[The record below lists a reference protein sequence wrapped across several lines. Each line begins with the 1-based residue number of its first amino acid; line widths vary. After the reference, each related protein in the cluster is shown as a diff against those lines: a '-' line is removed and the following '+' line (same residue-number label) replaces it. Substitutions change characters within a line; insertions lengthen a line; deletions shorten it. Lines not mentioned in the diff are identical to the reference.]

1 MKNIH
6 MIISATL
13 CSLMLLP
20 SVSYAQKTPMGK
32 FARAA
37 MKAMPRTSEC
47 HSLPNRADDEIPTKT
62 VVDQHFDK
70 WTAGTNAEPDT
81 EMLGGGS
88 VNYVLPADLMG
99 TKGWTG
105 NEVYQAGQA
114 CALRMYESEY
124 GGLAGG
130 FISTPEMEL
139 SGDVVLKFRARCL
152 KAGDEGVIRVAL
164 CDNNEG
170 PVDDRDFDISDQ
182 WQEFTFATD
191 QATFNPNNI
200 FQFSA
205 EEVDLLLDDIVVTR
219 KANKIPAPQV
229 LQPVNNSSTSFT
241 ARWSPT
247 TTASSYLLNVYRK
260 EMPEHSVEPG
270 SLSEN
275 FDGIN
280 INADGKTINQDNPNY
295 PEGWTINLS
304 AQGSQDVYTSE
315 GNYSSAPLSL
325 CLDAV
330 GDEIISPETP
340 APITS
345 LSFWVKPSNMENET
359 DYTYSLV
366 QVAVYNEKDGWI
378 PIANMPNYY
387 MQAEGGQYSFTSEQI
402 GEGMTRVKFFFIQ
415 KNSVDFAIDDVKID
429 YATQRVPVTQ
439 LDKELTDT
447 CYTMD
452 IDPNYEYFYNV
463 RAKNG
468 SVVSK
473 PSPDMWVDGILGVK
487 VEAKEATNVTETS
500 FTANWTELNNADRYK
515 LNIMKVLQPKEDMQN
530 VVVLSENFNKI
541 DQGTIDNPYNPYT
554 YVFNLAENGYT
565 TTEWLLQL
573 PYLADGMAGAQ
584 QTNVWMGLAGLVT
597 SPHLDLTC
605 DGGAFD
611 VDVKAYNTFASDTLF
626 VMLLKDYTDNV
637 ATDHRIMPLTLN
649 GTGMTS
655 ATIHFDATD
664 NKNLRE
670 NVILA
675 FMSMYGQPFFIDE
688 VTIRQNVRKGETL
701 IAPYSVMYP
710 KGSGFNVTDLDPQYT
725 YAYDVTAMRTKDYTN
740 YVSETSERVYVNG
753 IETAVGSVS
762 TGSNAL
768 DIRVAHGSISLST
781 DYDSADVY
789 DMQGKTVATVPAG
802 RHAVSLAPGV
812 YIVKAGEKT
821 VKVVVP

>member
-1 MKNIH
+1 
-6 MIISATL
+6 
-13 CSLMLLP
+13 
-20 SVSYAQKTPMGK
+20 
-32 FARAA
+32 
-37 MKAMPRTSEC
+37 
-47 HSLPNRADDEIPTKT
+47 
-62 VVDQHFDK
+62 
-70 WTAGTNAEPDT
+70 
-81 EMLGGGS
+81 
-88 VNYVLPADLMG
+88 
-99 TKGWTG
+99 
-105 NEVYQAGQA
+105 
-114 CALRMYESEY
+114 
-124 GGLAGG
+124 
-130 FISTPEMEL
+130 
-139 SGDVVLKFRARCL
+139 
-152 KAGDEGVIRVAL
+152 
-164 CDNNEG
+164 
-170 PVDDRDFDISDQ
+170 
-182 WQEFTFATD
+182 
-191 QATFNPNNI
+191 
-200 FQFSA
+200 
-205 EEVDLLLDDIVVTR
+205 
-219 KANKIPAPQV
+219 
-229 LQPVNNSSTSFT
+229 
-241 ARWSPT
+241 
-247 TTASSYLLNVYRK
+247 
-260 EMPEHSVEPG
+260 
-270 SLSEN
+270 
-275 FDGIN
+275 
-280 INADGKTINQDNPNY
+280 
-295 PEGWTINLS
+295 
-304 AQGSQDVYTSE
+304 
-315 GNYSSAPLSL
+315 
-325 CLDAV
+325 
-330 GDEIISPETP
+330 
-340 APITS
+340 
-345 LSFWVKPSNMENET
+345 MENET

-515 LNIMKVLQPKEDMQN
+515 LNVMKVLQPKEDMQN

-541 DQGTIDNPYNPYT
+541 DQGTIDNPFNPYT

-611 VDVKAYNTFASDTLF
+611 VDVKAYNTFANDTLF
-626 VMLLKDYTDNV
+626 VMLMKDYTDNV

-664 NKNLRE
+664 NKDLRE

-701 IAPYSVMYP
+701 IAPYSVKYP
-710 KGSGFNVTDLDPQYT
+710 TGSGFEVTDLDPQYT

-740 YVSETSERVYVNG
+740 YVSETSDRVYVDG
-753 IETAVGSVS
+753 TESAVGSIP
-762 TGSNAL
+762 TGSKSL
-768 DIRVAHGSISLST
+768 DIEVAHGSILLST

-812 YIVKAGEKT
+812 YIVKAGEKA